1 MDGRAERNE
10 VRNEREGGGGE
21 PDSSQTDKKEGRK
34 KGRRGA
40 EGALFL
46 WEDPMHKLKGLVQV

>member
-1 MDGRAERNE
+1 MEERNE
-10 VRNEREGGGGE
+10 TRLETRGRGGGGE